1 LVVAKNEKLV
11 AVLGATG
18 FTGRLVAQE
27 LYRHDVLTL
36 LAGRNSEKLDD
47 LAAVT
52 GGAETA
58 VVEVRDTQALDALAN
73 RVGVVINCV
82 GPFIDFGETVVR
94 AAIAAGTHYI
104 DTTGEQ
110 PFVKNMLVHQTWA
123 QSQNVAVVP
132 ALGFDVAVADCGAAL
147 AAEGLD
153 GVEAVQVTYAV
164 RIHTS
169 QGTKR
174 SALRMLQSDG
184 FAYVD
189 GEWVAEAPARHM
201 VFVDFPKPV
210 GRVAAVSFPSAEVIT
225 IPLHVKVR
233 EVRAFMAMP
242 RIAARVLS
250 ATGVA
255 VGGLVRSPI
264 GSLLSSLIGEGTGG
278 PGDEK
283 RREDSFHVCVDAR
296 GMRGGKAEARR
307 IVLSGRDVYGLTAAI
322 VRQGAQLLL
331 AGRHTATGILPP
343 AGAFQPKDF
352 LDGLQ
357 AEGLAY
363 DSVTA

>member
-1 LVVAKNEKLV
+1 MAKNEKLV

-18 FTGRLVAQE
+18 FTGRLVARE
-27 LYRHDVLTL
+27 LYRHDVQTL
-36 LAGRNSEKLDD
+36 LAGRSAEKLDE
-47 LAAVT
+47 LAAET

-58 VVEVRDTQALDALAN
+58 VVDVRDTQSLDALAN

-82 GPFIDFGETVVR
+82 GPFIDLGEPVVR
-94 AAIAAGTHYI
+94 AAIAAGTHYV

-123 QSQNVAVVP
+123 QSQKVAVVP

-147 AAEGLD
+147 AAEGFD
-153 GVEAVQVTYAV
+153 TVETVQVTYAV

-184 FAYVD
+184 FTYSG
-189 GEWVAEAPARHM
+189 GEWVAEVPARHM
-201 VFVDFPKPV
+201 VFVDFPSPV
-210 GRVAAVSFPSAEVIT
+210 GRVAAVSFPSAEVVT

-233 EVRAFMAMP
+233 EVRVFMAMP
-242 RIAARVLS
+242 RAAARVLS

-255 VGGLVRSPI
+255 VSALMRSPI
-264 GSLLSSLIGEGTGG
+264 GSLVSSVIGEGTSG
-278 PGDEK
+278 PNDAT
-283 RREDSFHVCVDAR
+283 RRSDTFQVRVDVR
-296 GMRGGKAEARR
+296 GTRSGEPEERR
-307 IVLSGRDVYGLTAAI
+307 IILSGRDVYGLTAAI
-322 VRQGAQLLL
+322 VRQGAQLLVT
-331 AGRHTATGILPP
+331 GRNTATGVLPP
-343 AGAFQPKDF
+343 AGAFQPKHF

-363 DSVTA
+363 EPVEKVG